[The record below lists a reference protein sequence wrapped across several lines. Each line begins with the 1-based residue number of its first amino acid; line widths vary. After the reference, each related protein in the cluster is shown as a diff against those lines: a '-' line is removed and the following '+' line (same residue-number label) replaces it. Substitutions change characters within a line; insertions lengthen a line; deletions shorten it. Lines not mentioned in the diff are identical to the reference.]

1 MAEGEVITLNISL
14 FPVGSLTVSGKVISA
29 ADNLPVAGAT
39 VRLFGQ
45 QTETSTLTDLDG
57 YFVFNGVDPGIYS
70 VFASADDQGVAS
82 LESQLF
88 TDNQDLT
95 LTMFQQYH
103 KSPEKSICGIACDI
117 NFAKNPFTDFTEI
130 SYTGATPGTRL
141 SVIDM
146 NGKEVA
152 RYELSESDGSVR
164 IGDQLPAGL
173 YFVRIP
179 GPDSASSIITK
190 LVKTR

>member
-1 MAEGEVITLNISL
+1 MA
-14 FPVGSLTVSGKVISA
+14 
-29 ADNLPVAGAT
+29 
-39 VRLFGQ
+39 
-45 QTETSTLTDLDG
+45 
-57 YFVFNGVDPGIYS
+57 S
-70 VFASADDQGVAS
+70 V
-82 LESQLF
+82 ESQLF

-95 LTMFQQYH
+95 LMMFQQYH

-130 SYTGATPGTRL
+130 SYSGAAPGTRL

-152 RYELSESDGSVR
+152 RYELLESDGSVR
-164 IGDQLPAGL
+164 IGEQLPVGM

-179 GPDSASSIITK
+179 GVDAGSSVTTKII
-190 LVKTR
+190 KTN

>member
-1 MAEGEVITLNISL
+1 
-14 FPVGSLTVSGKVISA
+14 
-29 ADNLPVAGAT
+29 
-39 VRLFGQ
+39 
-45 QTETSTLTDLDG
+45 
-57 YFVFNGVDPGIYS
+57 
-70 VFASADDQGVAS
+70 
-82 LESQLF
+82 
-88 TDNQDLT
+88 
-95 LTMFQQYH
+95 
-103 KSPEKSICGIACDI
+103 EKSICGIACDI

-179 GPDSASSIITK
+179 GPDSASSTITK